1 MSMLNYDNISI
12 TNAFLN
18 LFTAT
23 NCAEDTGSATL
34 SSVPTTTETTISC
47 HPIAGYMTVYYY
59 NEEDSAQYLH
69 NMNTYIDKTMQDII
83 QRSISK
89 MTDNNTSIDNEMV
102 YVGSQHNKGTSTI
115 SDEFRSPIQLQ
126 LGQES
131 ASSSNPWLSTPM
143 LVGTIVA
150 GSLAVIAFGLLIFFA
165 KRRSRT
171 KNMNTDCDFYDD
183 SMYRGDGNR
192 SMIIPPIHC
201 DKSMHNNFPH
211 ADVGC
216 HEEFVHQQL
225 HHGWLPHAMTVET
238 DTTPRISNV
247 YVQQRRNVTGTFHGQ
262 SIRECDDEDD
272 DSTCADIRY

>member
-1 MSMLNYDNISI
+1 
-12 TNAFLN
+12 
-18 LFTAT
+18 
-23 NCAEDTGSATL
+23 
-34 SSVPTTTETTISC
+34 
-47 HPIAGYMTVYYY
+47 MTVYYY
-59 NEEDSAQYLH
+59 NEEDSAQYLQ

-83 QRSISK
+83 QRSISN
-89 MTDNNTSIDNEMV
+89 MTETNTSIDNEMV
-102 YVGSQHNKGTSTI
+102 YVGSQHNKGTRTI

-126 LGQES
+126 LGKES

-150 GSLAVIAFGLLIFFA
+150 GSLAVIAFGLLVFFA

-171 KNMNTDCDFYDD
+171 EKMNIDCDFYDD
-183 SMYRGDGNR
+183 SSMYRGDGNR

-201 DKSMHNNFPH
+201 DESMRNNFPH

-216 HEEFVHQQL
+216 HEEYVHQQL
-225 HHGWLPHAMTVET
+225 NHEWLPHAMTVET

-262 SIRECDDEDD
+262 SIRESNDEDD
-272 DSTCADIRY
+272 DSTCADIIY